1 MKLTA
6 KQTQA
11 YNSALYSNKNII
23 LFGGA
28 IRGGKTYCLLL
39 TLISLASKHKNS
51 RWVIVRESL
60 PTLQKTT
67 LVTFNELLK
76 QGLDQHISEF
86 NRSTNTVTFT
96 NGSQLVFMSESFD
109 QDKELNRFRGLECN
123 GFGLEEVNELRE
135 ETFNKC
141 IERAGTWLH
150 GGNIKPLIF
159 STCNPTN
166 GWVKDIFYNRWVE
179 NKLPPTW
186 EYIPSLITDN
196 NYLPHDYVDNLKAN
210 MTPQDYRKFVEGDWN
225 VYKISNAF
233 ATQFDENKHISPQAE
248 FDGKKQLIISIDFNL
263 NPFAVTFYHWFQDN
277 DGTKCYQIDEA
288 EIVNGNIPAMIDL
301 IRQRYQIQ
309 LPTCILTGDAMG
321 KRGDISQRDNA
332 SLYQQ
337 LMRGLGISE
346 KQLRISGN
354 PTHENSRADV
364 NYFLYHFKHF
374 YINPKCKNSIY
385 DLKYVECDDTGKIK
399 KTNRKEL
406 AQRADYLDTFRYFVN
421 NIAYKWIENH
431 QKNNRFVNTNIK

>member
-11 YNSALYSNKNII
+11 YKLALYSDKNII

-39 TLISLASKHKNS
+39 TFISLASKYKNS
-51 RWVIVRESL
+51 RWVIIRESL

-76 QGLDQHISEF
+76 QGLDEHIKDF
-86 NRSTNTVTFT
+86 NRSTNTVTFK
-96 NGSQLVFMSESFD
+96 NDSQIIFMSESYD

-141 IERAGTWLH
+141 IERSGSWLH
-150 GGNIKPLIF
+150 AGQIKPLIF

-166 GWVKDIFYNRWVE
+166 GWVKDLFYNRWVE
-179 NKLPPTW
+179 NNLPGKW
-186 EYIPSLITDN
+186 SYIPSLISDN
-196 NYLPHDYVDNLKAN
+196 TYLPQSYIDSLKEN

-225 VYKISNAF
+225 IYKVSNAF
-233 ATQFDENKHISPQAE
+233 ATQFDELRHSNNIAE
-248 FDGKKQLIISIDFNL
+248 FDTNKQLVISIDFNL
-263 NPFAVTFYHWFQDN
+263 NPFAVTFYHYFN
-277 DGTKCYQIDEA
+277 DVNGYNCYQIDEA
-288 EIVNGNIPAMIDL
+288 EIVGGNIPKMIEL
-301 IRQRYQIQ
+301 IRQRYNNQ
-309 LPTCILTGDAMG
+309 LPNCLLTGDAMG

-332 SLYQQ
+332 SYYMQ
-337 LMRGLGISE
+337 LMKGLGISE
-346 KQLRISGN
+346 RQLKISGN

-364 NYFLYHFKHF
+364 NYFLYHFKNF

-385 DLKYVECDDTGKIK
+385 DLKYVECDDGGKIK
-399 KTNRKEL
+399 KSNRKEL
-406 AQRADYLDTFRYFVN
+406 NQRADYLDTFRYFVN
-421 NIAYKWIENH
+421 NIAYKWIEQH
-431 QKNNRFVNTNIK
+431 QKNNRFV

>member
-11 YNSALYSNKNII
+11 YKLALYSEKNII

-39 TLISLASKHKNS
+39 TFISLASKYKNS
-51 RWVIVRESL
+51 RWVIIRESL

-76 QGLDQHISEF
+76 QGLDTYIQDF
-86 NRSTNTVTFT
+86 NRSTNTVTFK
-96 NGSQLVFMSESFD
+96 NGSQLIFMSESYD

-141 IERAGTWLH
+141 IERAGSWLH
-150 GGNIKPLIF
+150 AGIVKPLIF

-166 GWVKDIFYNRWVE
+166 GWVKDLFYNRWVE
-179 NKLPPTW
+179 NNLPPKW
-186 EYIPSLITDN
+186 SYIPSLISDN
-196 NYLPHDYVDNLKAN
+196 TFLPQSYIDSLKEN

-225 VYKISNAF
+225 IYKVSNAF
-233 ATQFDENKHISPQAE
+233 ATQFDELRHTHIIAE
-248 FDGKKQLIISIDFNL
+248 FDTNKQLVISIDFNL
-263 NPFAVTFYHWFQDN
+263 NPFAVTFYHYFN
-277 DGTKCYQIDEA
+277 DSNGYNCYQIDEA
-288 EIVNGNIPAMIDL
+288 EIVGGNIPKMIEL
-301 IRQRYQIQ
+301 IRQRYNNQ
-309 LPTCILTGDAMG
+309 LSNCLLTGDAMG

-332 SLYQQ
+332 SYYMQ
-337 LMRGLGISE
+337 LMKGLGLSE
-346 KQLRISGN
+346 RQLKISGN

-364 NYFLYHFKHF
+364 NYFLYHFKNF

-385 DLKYVECDDTGKIK
+385 DLKYVECDDGGKIK

-406 AQRADYLDTFRYFVN
+406 NQRADYLDTFRYFVN
-421 NIAYKWIENH
+421 NIAYKWIEQH
-431 QKNNRFVNTNIK
+431 QKNNRFV